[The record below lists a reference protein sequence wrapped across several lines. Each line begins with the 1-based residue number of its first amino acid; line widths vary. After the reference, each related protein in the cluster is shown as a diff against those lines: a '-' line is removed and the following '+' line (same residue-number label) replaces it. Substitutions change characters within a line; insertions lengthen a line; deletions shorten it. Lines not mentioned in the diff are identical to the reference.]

1 MEQEMAESEVG
12 GESQK
17 AEGEK
22 PLCPHCKAPL
32 QSGQT
37 QYLSNYWQW
46 NNKTKDVEEKNPIQI
61 LMEYSAQHAEQNTG
75 NPSTGEHIK
84 ISR

>member
-1 MEQEMAESEVG
+1 MEQKMEESEVG
-12 GESQK
+12 GEYLK

-22 PLCPHCKAPL
+22 SLCPYCKAPL

-46 NNKTKDVEEKNPIQI
+46 NSKTKRYEREEPDSNADEPFCTTCRA
-61 LMEYSAQHAEQNTG
+61 EYWESLY
-75 NPSTGEHIK
+75 
-84 ISR
+84 R